1 MHTSQVD
8 DDASERAPIDERGNR
23 EKQERGYMIDST
35 YTVTATRNCNARN
48 ELEDEDEDE
57 NAQIVLP

>member
-1 MHTSQVD
+1 MT
-8 DDASERAPIDERGNR
+8 RAREHQLTKGGIGNR
-23 EKQERGYMIDST
+23 EKQERGYMIDGT
-35 YTVTATRNCNARN
+35 YKATATRNCNARN